1 MAGLSHRP
9 PAVETV
15 VKVLERLSVDPGL
28 KTEFAQK
35 INAIRFLCL
44 AAGQPASAK
53 SLTLVDGLMV

>member
-1 MAGLSHRP
+1 
-9 PAVETV
+9 VETV

-44 AAGQPASAK
+44 PAGQPASAK